1 MRTLFL
7 MAILA
12 VILLIANKKPDQ
24 TTWEAARELK
34 QGAEDVIA
42 EVKREPIVVESAH
55 DVAEQ
60 YANFEEMLNKTL
72 DSEERPTSTTS
83 EGSTDAK
90 PVPEVEKLEPPAWI
104 AEADTPPEDLLPELA
119 AASDKATPP
128 PALPS
133 LPDLSPAPATKA
145 PFGESEMQKP
155 SPAPPSRLTFRK
167 DYGDVRSAYERASRF
182 LAEIK

>member
-12 VILLIANKKPDQ
+12 ILLVIAKKEPNQ
-24 TTWEAARELK
+24 TAWEAAHELK
-34 QGAEDVIA
+34 QDAQDAIA
-42 EVKREPIVVESAH
+42 EVKKEPIVAKSAN

-60 YANFEEMLNKTL
+60 YANFGEMLNKTL
-72 DSEERPTSTTS
+72 DGEERPASTTAGKS
-83 EGSTDAK
+83 GDAK

-104 AEADTPPEDLLPELA
+104 AEAGTPPEDRLPEPADAPEKA
-119 AASDKATPP
+119 APL
-128 PALPS
+128 PALPK
-133 LPDLSPAPATKA
+133 LPDLSPALATGA
-145 PFGESEMQKP
+145 PFGESETTKP
-155 SPAPPSRLTFRK
+155 NPAPPSRLTFRK